1 MKSQHSVEYPG
12 NYICPDLIYD
22 GKWLSLVVVTVTT
35 TSNGNVLVEFNA
47 FQHCTRYVISK
58 VRVGPKIHNLPE
70 ILSFSLEKSE
80 DFR

>member
-1 MKSQHSVEYPG
+1 M
-12 NYICPDLIYD
+12 
-22 GKWLSLVVVTVTT
+22 VVVTVTT

-58 VRVGPKIHNLPE
+58 VKVGPKIHNLPE

>member
-1 MKSQHSVEYPG
+1 MAFTM
-12 NYICPDLIYD
+12 
-22 GKWLSLVVVTVTT
+22 VVVTVTT

-58 VRVGPKIHNLPE
+58 VKVGPKIHNLPE

-80 DFR
+80 DFRLSAHLLVVSWFSPIKKFANY

>member
-22 GKWLSLVVVTVTT
+22 GKFNSI
-35 TSNGNVLVEFNA
+35 EFNA

-58 VRVGPKIHNLPE
+58 VKVGPKIHNLPE